1 MNSKRVSLVEQG
13 EPSSMYPL
21 VLILGFLLVSG
32 CLRGPTAVLDPGSRN
47 PGQDHWAIAA
57 YYSRQAAESR
67 QQAEALTG
75 SIVAYERL
83 FGPESD
89 WVTGTRFLVQFYEDA
104 AREQDRHAELHLELA
119 GGHSTHQLT
128 QSRGH

>member
-1 MNSKRVSLVEQG
+1 MHTTILVLLLAVSLQ
-13 EPSSMYPL
+13 
-21 VLILGFLLVSG
+21 SG
-32 CLRGPTAVLDPGSRN
+32 CSGRPTALLDPASRD

-83 FGPESD
+83 FGPESE
-89 WVTGTRFLVQFYEDA
+89 WVTGTRRLVQFYEDA
-104 AREQDRHAELHLELA
+104 AREQDRLADLHLEL
-119 GGHSTHQLT
+119 GRGDSSDQQTR
-128 QSRGH
+128 SRGH